1 MPEQSLHTPSANRVR
16 LREAK
21 FNAIG
26 QVVDL
31 LLIWLSMELA
41 LWAYPPAQWSVQLN
55 VPAAIAIGLFCLVG
69 HARGLYRRWWSKGV
83 WSELREVWTSWALV
97 VPVLM
102 LLGFVTKTSSVYSR
116 VMMITWFVSAPLAIS
131 VYRVLLR
138 KIATATSGFA
148 SVKRR
153 VAIVGLSSLGAELA
167 QQIRHAP
174 QFGLSFTGIYDDRQ
188 GLRDEQ
194 LRPGIEPPLRAG
206 DLEELIAAAREC
218 AVDVVYIALPLRA
231 EHRIHALIRRLQD
244 TTASVYLAFDFG
256 KLVGARQTRLRQI
269 GDVPV
274 IALAEGARVP
284 WSRRRQRF
292 ATLMMQLAREPF
304 RRSRSFED
312 VPERSSV
319 RLIRSAEPLSVEPK
333 PSARNDLPRASP

>member
-1 MPEQSLHTPSANRVR
+1 MPELPLPTPSANRVR

-21 FNAIG
+21 FNAVG

-31 LLIWLSMELA
+31 LLIWVSMEVA

-83 WSELREVWTSWALV
+83 WDELREVWTSWALV
-97 VPVLM
+97 VPALM
-102 LLGFVTKTSSVYSR
+102 LLGFVTKTTSIYSR
-116 VMMITWFVSAPLAIS
+116 VMMLAWFVLAPASIS
-131 VYRVLLR
+131 LYRLVLR
-138 KIATATSGFA
+138 KIATTMSGFA

-153 VAIVGLSSLGAELA
+153 VAIVGFSSLGAELA
-167 QQIRHAP
+167 QQIRRAP
-174 QFGLSFTGIYDDRQ
+174 QLGLSFTGIYDDRH

-194 LRPGIEPPLRAG
+194 LRPGIEPPQRAG

-231 EHRIHALIRRLQD
+231 EHRIHAVIRRLQD

-256 KLVGARQTRLRQI
+256 KLIGTRQTRLRQI

-274 IALAEGARVP
+274 ISLADGASVP
-284 WSRRRQRF
+284 WSRRRQQL
-292 ATLMMQLAREPF
+292 AALVMQLLREPL

-319 RLIRSAEPLSVEPK
+319 RRIRKAEALSVEPK
-333 PSARNDLPRASP
+333 SAARNLPRASP